1 MKISERELVAVLR
14 WEIQQAQGYDSS
26 VLATK
31 RAKALDYYQGNMTK
45 PADGRS
51 DIVSK
56 DVADSLH
63 SLLSQLAPIMKT
75 TMIEF
80 SPNGEED
87 EAQAQCESDFVR
99 DAIKKSGGWR
109 SIFAATHDALLI
121 ANGWLKVDTRQDS
134 KVTSELYPPDLN
146 EVQLYVL
153 NQPTAP
159 NQTVSVRMSSQKTTV
174 KRTTTTT
181 KLSFK
186 CVPPENMLFS
196 EGAGLED
203 LDDLRFVAEREAYTD
218 SQLAAMGIS
227 EQVIKEIPEV
237 EQSQWP
243 AALARSGPFQYE
255 TNQDA
260 AQESQKLREVF
271 CCYLMLSSPDSLK
284 SERRYIW
291 LGGSHILKNEPADS
305 VPYITGS
312 AVPMPHRV
320 QGQGLYDLLQEI
332 QAGKTHILRNYLDNL
347 AVANLG
353 RMGAVEGRVNMEDL
367 LNGRVNGV
375 VRVKSIDSLIPIPFA
390 DIGPQAQAGLEYL
403 DHIRTQRVGSSVDI
417 NEVQAQVMKSS
428 ATAAAGQLAMVE
440 QMAGWFA
447 ENLVETLLK
456 PAFAMV
462 HKLLRTDLAGPTQA
476 KIRGK
481 WQQTNTGD
489 WPERENLDITMGMT
503 TAEKAALVGTLT
515 QVIQKQ
521 TEIFAQGG
529 DGILCNLSKVY
540 NSMTDW
546 LRASNIQT
554 PEQYLIDPDSPEA
567 QQAMQQKSESQ
578 AQMQQQMQQM
588 QEQLVQQQIDFELE
602 KQRRDLQYKV
612 WSDKLD
618 AEVKEA
624 QMTGDN
630 IVELKKL
637 QQQKETT
644 DAAGSGNAGADKGSA
659 KRGD

>member
-1 MKISERELVAVLR
+1 MRISDTELAAVIR
-14 WEIQQAQGYDSS
+14 WEIQQAQGYDAD

-31 RAKALDYYQGNMTK
+31 RANALNYYQGKMK
-45 PADGRS
+45 AAAEGRS
-51 DIVSK
+51 QIVSK

-63 SLLSQLAPIMKT
+63 SLMSQLAPILKT

-80 SPNGEED
+80 KPNGEED

-99 DAIKKSGGWR
+99 DAIDSSQGWR
-109 SIFAATHDALLI
+109 TIFAGVHDALLI
-121 ANGWLKVDTRQDS
+121 ANGWLKVTTKDET
-134 KVTSELYPPDLN
+134 KVTTETYPPGLTDEAYYILS
-146 EVQLYVL
+146 
-153 NQPTAP
+153 QPTAR
-159 NQTVSVRMSSQKTTV
+159 NQTVQIRVSSQKTTV

-186 CVPPENMLFS
+186 CIPPENMLFS

-203 LDDLRFVAEREAYTD
+203 LNELRFVAEREAYTE
-218 SQLAAMGIS
+218 SQLVELGVS
-227 EQVIKEIPEV
+227 ETIVKELPDMA
-237 EQSQWP
+237 QSSWP
-243 AALARSGPFQYE
+243 AVLARSGPYQYQ
-255 TNQDA
+255 TDQDA
-260 AQESQKLREVF
+260 AQDSQKLKEVF
-271 CCYLMLSSPDSLK
+271 CCYIMLSSPDGLK
-284 SERRYIW
+284 SERRYVWIS
-291 LGGSHILKNEPADS
+291 GTHILKNEAADS

-320 QGQGLYDLLQEI
+320 QGMGLYELLESI
-332 QAGKTHILRNYLDNL
+332 QSGKTHILRNYLDNL
-347 AVANLG
+347 SVANAG
-353 RMGAVEGRVNMEDL
+353 RIGAVEGRVNMDDL

-375 VRVKSIDSLIPIPFA
+375 VRMKSPDALVPLPAS
-390 DIGPQAQAGLEYL
+390 DIGPQSMQGLEYL

-447 ENLVETLLK
+447 ENLVETMLK
-456 PAFAMV
+456 PAFARV
-462 HKLLRTDLAGPTQA
+462 HMLLRTDLAGPTQA

-481 WQQTNTGD
+481 WQQTDTGQ
-489 WPERENLDITMGMT
+489 WPERENMQITMGMT

-521 TEIFAQGG
+521 TEIMMQGG
-529 DGILCNLSKVY
+529 NGILVNLGKVY

-567 QQAMQQKSESQ
+567 QQAMQQQAMSQ
-578 AQMQQQMQQM
+578 AQQQKQMQQM
-588 QEQLVQQQIDFELE
+588 QQQLLDMQHAFELE
-602 KQRRDLQYKV
+602 KQRRDLEYKT
-612 WSDKLD
+612 WSDRLD

-624 QMTGDN
+624 QMTGSN
-630 IVELKKL
+630 IIEMKKL
-637 QQQKETT
+637 QQQRDSEARGHDDAGT
-644 DAAGSGNAGADKGSA
+644 DRSKS
-659 KRGD
+659 